1 MILNV
6 WRVFRSL
13 AWYHHA
19 MIVVT
24 VVMPLFW
31 SEIITLWVPDRLVLK
46 VIRYPV
52 AILALFLLA
61 ELFVALALKK
71 DRSKAEQF
79 VFHEVEVVSGAV
91 RTLREQ
97 HGGLIEQHR
106 DSMEDLQQQ
115 IDDLN
120 KRLRSSFEELGVAF
134 QPREVRIRGKISS
147 GIPTL
152 SATIRVTGGSKRA
165 RFFRW
170 FRRTVRRLWEA
181 VYGKSGHH

>member
-71 DRSKAEQF
+71 DR
-79 VFHEVEVVSGAV
+79 V
-91 RTLREQ
+91 
-97 HGGLIEQHR
+97 
-106 DSMEDLQQQ
+106 
-115 IDDLN
+115 
-120 KRLRSSFEELGVAF
+120 
-134 QPREVRIRGKISS
+134 
-147 GIPTL
+147 
-152 SATIRVTGGSKRA
+152 
-165 RFFRW
+165 
-170 FRRTVRRLWEA
+170 
-181 VYGKSGHH
+181 